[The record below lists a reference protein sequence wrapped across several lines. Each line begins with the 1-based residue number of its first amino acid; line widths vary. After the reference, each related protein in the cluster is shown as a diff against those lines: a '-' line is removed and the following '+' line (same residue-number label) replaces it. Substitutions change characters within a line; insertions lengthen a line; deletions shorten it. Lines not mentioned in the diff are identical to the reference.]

1 MGGRDGLSLGLLAGL
16 VEGDTVGTLDG
27 VMLGERLGSV
37 GQYEPD
43 GFTVGDVGL
52 VVLGWSEG
60 FEVGLT
66 EGAIVGTELGATV
79 GAMDG
84 ASVGLILGVI
94 VGVDVGAIV
103 GAELGNKVDGI
114 TLLVDGIT
122 EVLPRE
128 GTYVLLLLLPLG
140 L

>member
-103 GAELGNKVDGI
+103 GAELGNKVDDDGI

-122 EVLPRE
+122 EVLPRD
-128 GTYVLLLLLPLG
+128 GTYVLLLLLG